1 MNRTH
6 VPSHLPLPLQAR
18 LSRRTVQKLA
28 LALPPSLLLAPP
40 GRVFA
45 RQATP
50 GALSADLQQFADD
63 TYAFV
68 NSGYI
73 SLFIV
78 TDEGVIAT
86 DPGSQQGPERA
97 EAYKAAI
104 ASVTD
109 QPVRYL
115 VYSHDHA
122 DHATGGEVF
131 ADTAT
136 FISHRNAVAKLAA
149 LADPRTPVPE
159 IAFTDQLTI
168 ELGGKPIELYYTGR
182 NHSDNSIVLLY
193 PERRLLFAVDFIPV
207 DRLPYQNLG
216 DSYPDEWIESLRWI
230 EENLD
235 FDTLVPGHPPLPGT
249 KADVSE
255 MRNYLQ
261 DLMAAVRAAQDEGL
275 ADNSPEMIEAV
286 RTELEPAYGS
296 WGMFAEWLPLNIE
309 GLLRIWAETGATA
322 ATPAP

>member
-1 MNRTH
+1 MNTTH
-6 VPSHLPLPLQAR
+6 VPLHLQTR

-28 LALPPSLLLAPP
+28 LMLPPALLLANPR
-40 GRVFA
+40 GVLA
-45 RQATP
+45 QEATP
-50 GALSADLQQFADD
+50 GALSADLEQFADD

-86 DPGSQQGPERA
+86 DPGSQSGPERA
-97 EAYKAAI
+97 EAYRAAI

-115 VYSHDHA
+115 IYSHDHA
-122 DHATGGEVF
+122 DHATGGEIF
-131 ADTAT
+131 ADTAM
-136 FISHRNAVAKLAA
+136 FISHRNAVEKLSA
-149 LADPRTPVPE
+149 LNDPRTPVPE

-168 ELGGKPIELYYTGR
+168 ELGGKTIELYYTGR

-193 PERRLLFAVDFIPV
+193 PEHRLLFAVDFIPV
-207 DRLPYQNLG
+207 NTLLFQNLP
-216 DSYPDEWIESLRWI
+216 DAYPEEWVESLRWV

-235 FDTLVPGHPPLPGT
+235 FDVLVPGHPPVPGT
-249 KADVSE
+249 KANVAE
-255 MRNYLQ
+255 VRQYLE
-261 DLMAAVRAAQDEGL
+261 DLMAAVRAAQDQGL
-275 ADNSPEMIEAV
+275 ADNSPEMVEAV
-286 RTELEPAYGS
+286 RTELEPTYGT

-309 GLLRIWAETGATA
+309 GLLRIWAEIGATG

>member
-1 MNRTH
+1 MNR
-6 VPSHLPLPLQAR
+6 SRHLPLHLQTR

-28 LALPPSLLLAPP
+28 LALPPSMLLARH
-40 GRVFA
+40 GRTLA
-45 RQATP
+45 QEATP
-50 GALSADLQQFADD
+50 GALSADLQQFGDD

-86 DPGSQQGPERA
+86 DPGSQGGPERA
-97 EAYKAAI
+97 EAYRTAI
-104 ASVTD
+104 TSVTD

-115 VYSHDHA
+115 IYSHHHP
-122 DHATGGEVF
+122 DHATGGEIF
-131 ADTAT
+131 ETAT
-136 FISHRNAVAKLAA
+136 FISHQNAVEKLAA
-149 LADPRTPVPE
+149 LADPRIPVPE

-168 ELGGKPIELYYTGR
+168 ELGGKTIELYYTGR

-207 DRLPYQNLG
+207 NTLLFQNLP
-216 DSYPDEWIESLRWI
+216 DAYPEEWVESLRWI
-230 EENLD
+230 EANLD
-235 FDTLVPGHPPLPGT
+235 FDVLVPGHPPLPGT
-249 KADVSE
+249 KANVTE
-255 MRNYLQ
+255 VREYLE
-261 DLMAAVRAAQDEGL
+261 DLMAAVRAAQDQGL

-309 GLLRIWAETGATA
+309 GLLRIWAETGATG